1 MVESHNA
8 ECEKPDT
15 KEYMLSDSIYKRNKK
30 YSELQNAIRS
40 QEHTGVCGNEGN
52 ILVLHLGTCCMS
64 MFMCEHSMK
73 LNL

>member
-1 MVESHNA
+1 MDESHNA
-8 ECEKPDT
+8 ECEKPDI
-15 KEYMLSDSIYKRNKK
+15 KEYMLSDSIYISNKK

-52 ILVLHLGTCCMS
+52 ILFLPLGTCCMS
-64 MFMCEHSMK
+64 MFMCEHSVK